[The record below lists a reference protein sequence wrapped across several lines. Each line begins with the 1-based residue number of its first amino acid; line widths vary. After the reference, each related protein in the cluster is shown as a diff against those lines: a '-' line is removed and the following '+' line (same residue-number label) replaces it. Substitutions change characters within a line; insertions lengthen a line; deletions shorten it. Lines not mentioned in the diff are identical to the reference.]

1 MKIKPI
7 KTVKDYD
14 SAMSEIELLWGSK
27 PDTPKGDKLDVLITL
42 VDAYERDNYPIDPP
56 DPIEAIKF
64 RMEQSGLDRK
74 DLEPFIGS
82 RGRVSE
88 VLNRKRE
95 LSIKMIRELHT
106 NLQIP
111 LESLV
116 LKQRN
121 ITNSSSGRAKAHR

>member
-7 KTVKDYD
+7 KTEKDYND
-14 SAMSEIELLWGSK
+14 AMSEIELLWCSK

-42 VDAYERDNYPIDPP
+42 VEAYERANYPIDPP
-56 DPIEAIKF
+56 DPIDAIKF

-74 DLEPFIGS
+74 DLEPYIGS

-116 LKQRN
+116 LKQRD
-121 ITNSSSGRAKAHR
+121 ITSSSSGRAKARS

>member
-1 MKIKPI
+1 
-7 KTVKDYD
+7 
-14 SAMSEIELLWGSK
+14 MSEIELLWGSK
-27 PDTPKGDKLDVLITL
+27 PDTPKGDNLDVLVIL

-95 LSIKMIRELHT
+95 LSIKMIRELHA

-121 ITNSSSGRAKAHR
+121 ITNSSSGRAKARS